1 MPRGFLLTSSLLLN
15 YRVKKCIYINIG
27 GLPDRSETTV
37 GKVAEFNMW
46 DYAMNEQRLNS
57 ETCGEDGNI
66 VSKDTLKKAGPAEW
80 TVEDFS
86 QC

>member
-1 MPRGFLLTSSLLLN
+1 MFICT
-15 YRVKKCIYINIG
+15 YIG
-27 GLPDRSETTV
+27 GVPDSSTTTV

-57 ETCGEDGNI
+57 ETCGEDGN
-66 VSKDTLKKAGPAEW
+66 VVFKSTLSVVGPAEK
-80 TVEDFS
+80 TVEDFP